1 MKKINNK
8 IIRRRGFEE
17 KGEEKKGY
25 ENANNIYIYIHISK
39 VDTLIFQYDLKI
51 IWHNI

>member
-1 MKKINNK
+1 MNKKNK
-8 IIRRRGFEE
+8 IITRRGFEE

-25 ENANNIYIYIHISK
+25 ENANNIYIYNYIPK
-39 VDTLIFQYDLKI
+39 VDTLISQYYLKI

>member
-1 MKKINNK
+1 MNKKIT
-8 IIRRRGFEE
+8 RRGFEE

-25 ENANNIYIYIHISK
+25 ENANNIYVYIIMFLKLILLIS
-39 VDTLIFQYDLKI
+39 QYDLKI

>member
-1 MKKINNK
+1 M
-8 IIRRRGFEE
+8 RRGFEE

-25 ENANNIYIYIHISK
+25 ENVNNIYIIIFLKLVHLIS
-39 VDTLIFQYDLKI
+39 QYYLKI

>member
-25 ENANNIYIYIHISK
+25 ENANNIYIYIFIFIK
-39 VDTLIFQYDLKI
+39 LIL
-51 IWHNI
+51 